1 MVSWEGHI
9 VPFIVTVMVWFIA
22 TGLVAWADNRPR
34 ATFSRSQMIGS
45 VCGIAGLVV
54 ILGASLSAA
63 VWAVYLAFLGALM
76 VWGWHEISFLTGAA
90 AGPRRGPA
98 DAGLTGVARFRQAAA
113 TVMHHEVA
121 LALTALLLISLAWNA
136 PNQIGATVFVLM
148 FGMRLISKINLF
160 VGVPNTTSEMLPD
173 HLAYLKTYFGP
184 ARMTALLLASI
195 IALCALSFWFA
206 TLALAAPVGSAQMV
220 GASLLFTLSLLGVLE
235 HLFLALPFRDGML
248 WGWALPQSKLAK
260 SRAAQIELA
269 QAPVSGGLNK
279 NMRT

>member
-1 MVSWEGHI
+1 MVSWTGHI

-22 TGLVAWADNRPR
+22 TGLVAWADNRPQ
-34 ATFSRSQMIGS
+34 ATFSRSQLIGGIG
-45 VCGIAGLVV
+45 GIAGLII
-54 ILGASLSAA
+54 ILAASLSAE
-63 VWAVYLAFLGALM
+63 VWAVYLAFIGALM

-160 VGVPNTTSEMLPD
+160 VGVPNSTSEMLPD

-184 ARMTALLLASI
+184 NRMTVLLIASI
-195 IALCALSFWFA
+195 MAITAMTAWFA
-206 TLALAAPVGSAQMV
+206 ALALAAPVGSAQMV
-220 GASLLFTLSLLGVLE
+220 GASLLFTLALLGVIE
-235 HLFLALPFRDGML
+235 HLFLSLPFRDGML
-248 WGWALPQSKLAK
+248 WGWALPQSKLTQ
-260 SRAAQIELA
+260 SRVAQTNLAERNAA
-269 QAPVSGGLNK
+269 GGLNK